1 MLHSGLAVTLKRDA
15 PPLIQPDSLPWSRP
29 VVRRT
34 KDEAAA
40 TRERL
45 LDTAETVFLERG
57 VSRASLQDIAAAA
70 GLTRGAIYW
79 HFKDKAELF
88 SAMMDRALLPCETAC
103 TAQAPQGAALD
114 AVRRMVLQPLEQVRD
129 DERTRRVFTIAI
141 HRTEYSSE
149 LQAIRQ
155 RHEEAITDC
164 TRELAQLL
172 QAAVQ
177 AGQLR
182 ADLDT
187 DTAARVLFAMVD
199 GLLTRSTL
207 DLAPDLCVRTAEAG
221 LALLLAGMGAQPA

>member
-1 MLHSGLAVTLKRDA
+1 VALPPEAGA
-15 PPLIQPDSLPWSRP
+15 PAHPTDPSLVLT

-34 KDEAAA
+34 KEEAAA
-40 TRERL
+40 TRELL
-45 LDTAETVFLERG
+45 LDTAEAVFLERG

-88 SAMMDRALLPCETAC
+88 IAMMDRVCLPCEAAC
-103 TAQAPQGAALD
+103 AVPPDDSAALV
-114 AVRRMVLQPLEQVRD
+114 ALRRLALQPLEQVRD
-129 DERTRRVFTIAI
+129 DVRTRRVFTIAI

-149 LQAIRQ
+149 LQMLRQ
-155 RHEEAITDC
+155 RHQDAIAEY

-172 QAAVQ
+172 LAAVR

-187 DTAARVLFAMVD
+187 ETAALVVFSMVD
-199 GLLTRSTL
+199 GLLTRCTL
-207 DLAPDLCVRTAEAG
+207 DMAPSQCVHTAEAG
-221 LALLLAGMGAQPA
+221 LALLLAGMGAP

>member
-1 MLHSGLAVTLKRDA
+1 M
-15 PPLIQPDSLPWSRP
+15 
-29 VVRRT
+29 VRRT

-40 TRERL
+40 TREHL
-45 LDTAETVFLERG
+45 LDTAEAVFLERG

-88 SAMMDRALLPCETAC
+88 IAMMDRALLPCDTAC
-103 TAQAPQGAALD
+103 GARAPDAAALE
-114 AVRRMVLQPLEQVRD
+114 AVQRMVLQPLKQVRD

-155 RHEEAITDC
+155 RHEEAIAEG

-172 QAAVQ
+172 QAAVR

-187 DTAARVLFAMVD
+187 DSAALVLFAMVD

-207 DLAPDLCVRTAEAG
+207 DMVPSQCVHTAEAG
-221 LALLLAGMGAQPA
+221 LALLLAGMGATPA

>member
-1 MLHSGLAVTLKRDA
+1 MPELA
-15 PPLIQPDSLPWSRP
+15 PPAFPTVPFLVLI

-34 KDEAAA
+34 KEEAAA

-45 LDTAETVFLERG
+45 LDTAEAVFLERG
-57 VSRASLQDIAAAA
+57 VSRASLQDIAVAA

-88 SAMMDRALLPCETAC
+88 SAMMDRVCLPCEAAC
-103 TAQAPQGAALD
+103 VAPPDDGAALE
-114 AVRRMVLQPLEQVRD
+114 ALRRLALQPLEQVRD

-141 HRTEYSSE
+141 HRTEYSTE
-149 LQAIRQ
+149 LQTLRQ
-155 RHEEAITDC
+155 RHQEAISDY

-172 QAAVQ
+172 RAAVR

-187 DTAARVLFAMVD
+187 DTAALVVFSMVD

-207 DLAPDLCVRTAEAG
+207 DMAPSQCVHTAEAG
-221 LALLLAGMGAQPA
+221 LALLLAGMVGSRK

>member
-1 MLHSGLAVTLKRDA
+1 MPELA
-15 PPLIQPDSLPWSRP
+15 PPAFPTVPFLVLI

-34 KDEAAA
+34 KEEAAA
-40 TRERL
+40 TREHL
-45 LDTAETVFLERG
+45 LDTAEAVFLERG
-57 VSRASLQDIAAAA
+57 VSRASLQDIAVAA

-88 SAMMDRALLPCETAC
+88 CAMMDRVCLPCEAAC
-103 TAQAPQGAALD
+103 APPPEDAAALE
-114 AVRRMVLQPLEQVRD
+114 ALRRLALQPLEQVRD

-141 HRTEYSSE
+141 HRTEYSTE
-149 LQAIRQ
+149 LQTLRQ
-155 RHEEAITDC
+155 RHQEAISDY

-172 QAAVQ
+172 QAAVR

-187 DTAARVLFAMVD
+187 DTAALVVFSMVD

-207 DLAPDLCVRTAEAG
+207 DMAPSQCVHTAEAG
-221 LALLLAGMGAQPA
+221 LALLLAGMVGSRK